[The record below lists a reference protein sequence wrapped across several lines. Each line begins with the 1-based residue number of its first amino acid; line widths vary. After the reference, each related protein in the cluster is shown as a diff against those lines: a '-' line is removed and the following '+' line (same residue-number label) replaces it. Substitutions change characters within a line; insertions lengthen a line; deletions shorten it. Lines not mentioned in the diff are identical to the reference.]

1 MLRRKLGDANAPPI
15 FFLPKNRFLT
25 TELKSGKYN
34 RNIFVKQ
41 LFGWCKDKKKK
52 MKTLRF
58 TGSRIE
64 ASESPFYK
72 GNESL

>member
-52 MKTLRF
+52 N
-58 TGSRIE
+58 E
-64 ASESPFYK
+64 NPAFYGK
-72 GNESL
+72 QNRGI